1 MTDRNLWVSGAA
13 VWWVGGLYAGVL
25 SLLAVYGFHRS
36 YLLWVWRRLRAR
48 LRGLRDD
55 GPPPIPPGGL
65 EDRGDLPVVTVQ
77 LPLYNE
83 ANVAVRLLESVAAI
97 EYPRARLEVQVLD
110 DSTDETPQLIA
121 PVIARLRALGL
132 DVVHLRRSDRVGYK
146 AGALDA
152 GLAVAKG
159 ELVAMFDAD
168 FLPDPDFL
176 RRMVP
181 HFGDARVGM
190 VQGRWGHLNREDSIF
205 TRVGALMLDG
215 HHVVENRVR
224 FAAGWLFNF
233 AGTGGMWR
241 KAAIASSGGWQHD
254 TLTED
259 LDLSYRA
266 QLQGWRFVYRDDVV
280 VPAEL
285 PDDVMAFRAQQF
297 RWAKGTVQTR
307 RKLLGRLLHAPLP
320 FGAKAEA
327 FFHLSPHV
335 AYPLTM
341 LLSVLLLPM
350 MALTRHLDPWKLL
363 LLDLPLFLGTTGSLA
378 AFYAVSQS
386 EQGRRAVDGL
396 KDVPA
401 LLVTGVGLTPLLTRA
416 LFEGQ
421 RSMAGEFVRTPK
433 KGFSSIGRARYRAAG
448 VPLPWAEALLGAI
461 SLGSVAA
468 SLLFRH
474 YFALPFAV
482 MFAAGYGHMTVSLLG
497 ARFAPAGPPRAVPHA
512 PSRRGVGVQADRH
525 RQLAERVD
533 GRRAAPAQ
541 GGIAVEVDGVEAV
554 PPAVAVRPLEVVGE

>member
-1 MTDRNLWVSGAA
+1 LTKQIAPADRVLRMTTAGDLLGSNAA
-13 VWWVGGLYAGVL
+13 MWLVGGLYGLVL

-36 YLLWVWRRLRAR
+36 YLLLVCARLRDRLRA
-48 LRGLRDD
+48 LRD
-55 GPPPIPPGGL
+55 GPPPIPLAGL
-65 EDRGDLPVVTVQ
+65 DERADLPAVTIQ

-83 ANVAVRLLESVAAI
+83 ATVAVRLLEAVAAI

-110 DSTDETPQLIA
+110 DSTDETAGLIA
-121 PVIARLRALGL
+121 PVIDRLRALGM
-132 DVVHLRRSDRVGYK
+132 DIVHLRRTDRVGYK

-168 FLPDPDFL
+168 FLPPADFL

-181 HFGDARVGM
+181 QFADAKVGM
-190 VQGRWGHLNREDSIF
+190 VQGRWGHLNRDESIF

-224 FAAGWLFNF
+224 HAAGWLFNF

-241 KAAIASSGGWQHD
+241 KAAIAASGGWQHD

-266 QLQGWRFVYRDDVV
+266 QLQGWRFVYRENVV

-307 RKLLGRLLHAPLP
+307 RKLLARLIGSRLP
-320 FGAKAEA
+320 AGAKAEA

-341 LLSVLLLPM
+341 LLSALLLPM
-350 MALTRHLDPWKLL
+350 MVLTRHLDPWTLL

-386 EQGRRAVDGL
+386 DQGRRAVDGL

-401 LLVTGVGLTPLLTRA
+401 LLVVGVGLTPLLTRA
-416 LFEGQ
+416 LYEGQ

-433 KGFSSIGRARYRAAG
+433 KGFSAGGRARYAASG
-448 VPLPWAEALLGAI
+448 VPLPWCEAILGAI
-461 SLGSVAA
+461 SSASVVAA
-468 SLLFRH
+468 LVFRH

-482 MFAAGYGHMTVSLLG
+482 MFAAGYGHMTVSLLR
-497 ARFAPAGPPRAVPHA
+497 ARYGSADARVEPHA
-512 PSRRGVGVQADRH
+512 AAAAALTATG
-525 RQLAERVD
+525 E
-533 GRRAAPAQ
+533 GR
-541 GGIAVEVDGVEAV
+541 
-554 PPAVAVRPLEVVGE
+554 